1 MSIEQLT
8 TWEKRLPH
16 LDLAQTRR
24 LLQDLL
30 AKHPELVKEIDSLLG
45 QSSYSPIHKAT
56 KSVDCAIDPTPFQ
69 RQVRVILRNAVRSLE
84 DGYEEDPI
92 SEELLN
98 VVQTAVDFSERGD
111 GKGAIAILEAI
122 TSTCVENWDDVADYG
137 AENQQIVQE
146 LNEAWCESILTTELI
161 PEEKKDIQVNLETW
175 QDEWDAD
182 FGLALEA
189 LHQGWDYPP
198 LVEVLQGNKTEIETT
213 ALDAPDYADDLA
225 LIRLKILER
234 EERFP
239 EYLHLAAAF
248 GQTQQYLT
256 MLGRLG
262 RTEEAF
268 RAAQTQMTSMNEA
281 FALAKTL
288 RNQQALPQAL
298 HIAQAGLTLPGDC
311 QYDLAIWTSDLAEVL
326 GDNQAAL
333 SARSV
338 AFSNI
343 PSFAEYQKIENLAV
357 ENWASVKIDLL
368 NVLRAYKGWGTEDA
382 RVDIFLHE
390 GLIDEAIATVTELSS
405 YYSTIIYKVM
415 DAALSHNPDWVI
427 KNSCSR
433 AESIMDAGKAEYYL
447 HAVDWLKKARAA
459 YVNSGRIADWS
470 TYRASLIRSHCRKH
484 KLMGL
489 FKQPGM
495 D

>member
-8 TWEKRLPH
+8 SWEKRLSH

-24 LLQDLL
+24 LLQDMV
-30 AKHPELVKEIDSLLG
+30 AKHPELIEEIDSLLG
-45 QSSYSPIHKAT
+45 QITHSPIQKAT
-56 KSVDCAIDPTPFQ
+56 QSVYRTIDPTPFQ
-69 RQVRVILRNAVRSLE
+69 RQVRAILRNAVRCLE
-84 DGYEEDPI
+84 GGYEDDPI

-98 VVQTAVDFSERGD
+98 IIQTAVDFSERGD

-137 AENQQIVQE
+137 AENEEIVQE

-161 PEEKKDIQVNLETW
+161 PEEKEDIQVNLETW

-198 LVEVLQGNKTEIETT
+198 LVQVLQGNKTEIEAT
-213 ALDAPDYADDLA
+213 AKDVPDYADDLA

-234 EERFP
+234 EERYQ
-239 EYLHLAAAF
+239 EYLHLAAAE

-256 MLGRLG
+256 MLARLG
-262 RTEEAF
+262 RVEEALSL
-268 RAAQTQMTSMNEA
+268 AQTQMTSMNEA

-288 RNQQALPQAL
+288 RDQEALQQAL
-298 HIAQAGLTLPGDC
+298 HIAEVGLTLPGDC
-311 QYDLAIWTSDLAEVL
+311 QYDLAVWTSDLAEGL

-333 SARSV
+333 EARKV
-338 AFSNI
+338 AFSTI
-343 PSFAEYQKIENLAV
+343 PSFTEYRKIENLAV

-390 GLIDEAIATVTELSS
+390 GLINEAIATVTELSS

-415 DAALSHNPDWVI
+415 DAAISHDPDWVM
-427 KNSCSR
+427 KNACSR

-447 HAVDWLKKARAA
+447 HAIDWLKKARAA
-459 YVNSGRIADWS
+459 YLASERTADWS
-470 TYRASLIRSHCRKH
+470 IYRASLIQAHGRKH

-495 D
+495 E